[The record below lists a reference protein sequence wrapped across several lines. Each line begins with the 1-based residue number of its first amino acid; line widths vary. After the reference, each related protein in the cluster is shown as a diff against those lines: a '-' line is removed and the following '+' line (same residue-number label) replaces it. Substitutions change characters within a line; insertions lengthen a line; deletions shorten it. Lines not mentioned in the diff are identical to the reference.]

1 MYAGPTQNAMGPCK
15 RYRARV
21 MSIEFIVCFIVVL
34 LVLAIVAEPLA
45 AKLRLPHSS
54 LLVLLGAG
62 VAYFVTLVLGVDTRL
77 RASNFH
83 DLIFFVFLPVLI
95 FEAAFEIPQ
104 AALGENIGIVL
115 FLAIVGMLLTTLISA
130 AMLYFGI
137 GHPNGFPWIA
147 ALLAGALLAATDPVA
162 VVTQLKTLGA
172 PQRLGVVLE
181 GESLFNDAT
190 AIVVFSIFLTLAAMP
205 ASEITAVAASLQF
218 LQTFLGGS
226 LVGAAFGLA
235 GAFLI
240 RRTKEGTI
248 AATVTLAAAYGS
260 YLVAESLLHV
270 SGVMGTLAAGLLLA
284 RAVQRRAESAETL
297 EFLWSAL
304 AYLANGSVF
313 LLMGATITV
322 AMFQERWLAM
332 LIAIAAVIIARACTT
347 FGCLAAAN
355 LLLREPLS
363 GRYQTVIVWGGLRG
377 AVTLGLALSLPT
389 ELDYW
394 FTIQSMAFG
403 VVLFT
408 LLVQAPT
415 MPWLVQKMGLAP
427 KR

>member
-1 MYAGPTQNAMGPCK
+1 MGLCP
-15 RYRARV
+15 RYRAGV
-21 MSIEFIVCFIVVL
+21 MNIEFIVGFIVVL
-34 LVLAIVAEPLA
+34 LVLAIIAEPIA

-54 LLVLLGAG
+54 LLVLLGVG
-62 VAYFVTLVLGVDTRL
+62 VAYFVTLGLGVDTGL

-83 DLIFFVFLPVLI
+83 DLIFFVLLPVLI
-95 FEAAFEIPQ
+95 FEAAFKIPLP
-104 AALGENIGIVL
+104 ALGENIGIVL
-115 FLAIVGMLLTTLISA
+115 FLASAGMLLTTLISA

-137 GHPNGFPWIA
+137 GHSVGFPWIA
-147 ALLAGALLAATDPVA
+147 ALLAGALLAATDPVS

-172 PQRLGVVLE
+172 PERLGVVLE

-205 ASEITAVAASLQF
+205 ANEITAVGASLQF
-218 LQTFLGGS
+218 LQTFFGGS
-226 LVGAAFGLA
+226 LVGTAFGLA
-235 GAFLI
+235 GAFLLRRI
-240 RRTKEGTI
+240 REGTI

-260 YLVAESLLHV
+260 FLVAESLLHV
-270 SGVMGTLAAGLLLA
+270 SGVMGTLVAGLLLA
-284 RAVQRRAESAETL
+284 REVQRRTEFGERL
-297 EFLWSAL
+297 GFLWSAL
-304 AYLANGSVF
+304 AYVANGSVF

-332 LIAIAAVIIARACTT
+332 LIAIAAVVIARACTT
-347 FGCLAAAN
+347 FGSLAAAN

-415 MPWLVQKMGLAP
+415 MPWLVRKMGLAS
-427 KR
+427 KQ